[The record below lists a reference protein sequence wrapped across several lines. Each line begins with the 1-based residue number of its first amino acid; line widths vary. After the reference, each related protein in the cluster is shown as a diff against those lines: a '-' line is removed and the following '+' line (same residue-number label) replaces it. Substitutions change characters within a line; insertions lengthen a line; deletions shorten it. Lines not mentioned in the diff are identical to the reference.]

1 MSSTVPEG
9 GVKKN
14 YLKKDTVRI
23 KTCTVFVLKKEH
35 L

>member
-1 MSSTVPEG
+1 MSSTEPEG
-9 GVKKN
+9 GVKN